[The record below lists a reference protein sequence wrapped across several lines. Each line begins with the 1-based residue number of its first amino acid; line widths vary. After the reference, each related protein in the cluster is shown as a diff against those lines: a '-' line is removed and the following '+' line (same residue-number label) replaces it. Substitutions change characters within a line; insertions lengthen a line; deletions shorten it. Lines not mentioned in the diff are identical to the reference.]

1 MTEEK
6 KTGTRKPAAKAAPA
20 KKASTATRKSA
31 ADSTTRK
38 TTTTRKSAPAQ
49 KAKKQAAAMV
59 KIDGKDYPV
68 DALSDQAKAQITN
81 LRATDR
87 HIEELEAELAIA
99 RTARGSY
106 AAALERE
113 LKTLDKQTLQ

>member
-1 MTEEK
+1 MSEEK
-6 KTGTRKPAAKAAPA
+6 KAPA
-20 KKASTATRKSA
+20 RK
-31 ADSTTRK
+31 TTSK
-38 TTTTRKSAPAQ
+38 TTTT
-49 KAKKQAAAMV
+49 AKKTPAKPKTAGTTRKPPASGKTSAAKSSKQSTPMVV

-113 LKTLDKQTLQ
+113 LKQLDNKTLQ